1 MFPLRSLRKRLRR
14 GKVLVV
20 YFIDS
25 NVFFYAKIFDR
36 EYGDACAKILD
47 KIVKGELEAIT
58 STLIAVELANALRK
72 FGLGNE
78 VKEVIDAVFSLDIQ
92 VYEVD
97 SLDVRNA
104 ARIFDEFRISPYDCV
119 HAAVMRKAGIV
130 DIISADK
137 DFDKIEW
144 IKRRDPKVI

>member
-1 MFPLRSLRKRLRR
+1 M
-14 GKVLVV
+14 VV

-92 VYEVD
+92 VYEAD

>member
-47 KIVKGELEAIT
+47 KIVKGELEATT

-72 FGLGNE
+72 FGLGDE
-78 VKEVIDAVFSLDIQ
+78 VKEVIDAVFSLDIH